1 MGRPAAAADVVKVG
15 VLKIPQTAFV
25 ALERGYFAAEG
36 IDMQP
41 VFFQSGAELVP
52 SLATGQIDVA
62 ATSAG
67 AALFNA
73 IAQGSHI
80 TIVGDH
86 WVSAPTSPSGDS
98 QFITVRK
105 DLLASGTVKSARDVK
120 GMTIAVTARGQVTD
134 LFMRVFLASGGLTEK
149 DVHIVTLSY
158 PDMLAAF
165 TNKAIDLACAI
176 DPYVTLAENDGAA
189 QRFVSESSLLPGVI
203 QAVTIY
209 GDRLG
214 KNDRPLGMRFMRAM
228 TRANTYV
235 RQRLHRNRADLSE
248 IRSAHE
254 RRDLREDRLGNRAR
268 EPRGRCRRQIR
279 IALGRGSVHSSR
291 SDREAARY
299 HNGRRQFVR
308 RRRRPRELSAALV
321 VDLVFDAVEDGLEIP
336 HVVRNILELP
346 LAQRRKIDA
355 ALVRECFRVAAH
367 RRSKE

>member
-1 MGRPAAAADVVKVG
+1 VIRALAAALFVTIGLMAPAAAADVVKLG
-15 VLKIPQTAFV
+15 VLRIPQTAFV
-25 ALERGYFAAEG
+25 AIDKGYFAAEG
-36 IDMQP
+36 IDVQP

-73 IAQGSHI
+73 IAGGSHI

-105 DLLASGTVKSARDVK
+105 DLLTSGAVKSARDVK

-134 LFMRVFLASGGLTEK
+134 LFMRVFLASGGLTER

-165 TNKAIDLACAI
+165 ANKAIDLACAI
-176 DPYVTLAENDGAA
+176 DPYVTLAEADGAA

-228 TRANTYV
+228 TRANSYV
-235 RQRLHRNRADLSE
+235 RQRLRTPPGRAE
-248 IRSAHE
+248 IAQIYQKYVPLANAAIYEKIGLGTGPENLAVDVNGKFGLRWEEDQFAQAGLIANPPEITSAVDNTFAE
-254 RRDLREDRLGNRAR
+254 AAARAR
-268 EPRGRCRRQIR
+268 
-279 IALGRGSVHSSR
+279 
-291 SDREAARY
+291 
-299 HNGRRQFVR
+299 
-308 RRRRPRELSAALV
+308 
-321 VDLVFDAVEDGLEIP
+321 
-336 HVVRNILELP
+336 
-346 LAQRRKIDA
+346 
-355 ALVRECFRVAAH
+355 
-367 RRSKE
+367 

>member
-25 ALERGYFAAEG
+25 ALDKGYFAAEG

-235 RQRLHRNRADLSE
+235 RQRLRTPAGRTEIAQIYQKYVPLTNGAIYEKIGLGTGPENLAVDVDGKYGLRWEEDQFTQAGLIAKPPDITTAVDNSFAD
-248 IRSAHE
+248 A
-254 RRDLREDRLGNRAR
+254 A
-268 EPRGRCRRQIR
+268 
-279 IALGRGSVHSSR
+279 ARGS
-291 SDREAARY
+291 Y
-299 HNGRRQFVR
+299 R
-308 RRRRPRELSAALV
+308 RR
-321 VDLVFDAVEDGLEIP
+321 
-336 HVVRNILELP
+336 
-346 LAQRRKIDA
+346 
-355 ALVRECFRVAAH
+355 
-367 RRSKE
+367 